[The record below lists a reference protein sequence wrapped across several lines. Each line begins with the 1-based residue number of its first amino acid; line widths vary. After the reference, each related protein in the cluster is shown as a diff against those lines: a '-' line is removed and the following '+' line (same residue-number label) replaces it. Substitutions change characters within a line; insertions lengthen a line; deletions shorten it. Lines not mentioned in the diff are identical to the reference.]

1 MKKILS
7 ILWIFLMGSVH
18 AGERVAYQNW
28 VVDIAGNTS
37 EAYTANESGA
47 SLGMYCAADKCLFYL
62 HQPLQCQPGRSYSV
76 LLNSA
81 LISSAVSI
89 QCTQVGNNL
98 FEILDPFNI
107 IFNAVQSGGV
117 IGFAVALQSGAFAVT
132 TFNLAGANDAIR
144 RALIEAKSSRTPV
157 APKAPDSK
165 PASPG
170 IRNLKDINI

>member
-1 MKKILS
+1 MKKMLP
-7 ILWIFLMGSVH
+7 ILWIFLIGSSY
-18 AGERVAYQNW
+18 AGERVTYQNW
-28 VVDIAGNTS
+28 VVDISGNTS
-37 EAYTANESGA
+37 EAYTANESSS
-47 SLGMYCAADKCLFYL
+47 SLGMYCAADKCLLYL

-98 FEILDPFNI
+98 FEILDPFNAV
-107 IFNAVQSGGV
+107 FNAVQSGGV

-144 RALIEAKSSRTPV
+144 RVLIEAKT
-157 APKAPDSK
+157 SK
-165 PASPG
+165 PSIPKTPDAKPISPG